1 MSQWLADPLIQ
12 SVILPLLISA
22 ILSGL
27 LGFGSGKTIG
37 PRIAAAA
44 IPMGFIV
51 CYWAIVGWPAF
62 PPVSSTQKI
71 VYLILFGAVIG
82 VIFDLTQRADNAD
95 KMRWIGPV
103 VWSGAIVGWMGWR
116 MIATPS
122 IPGLATISSLWLAGA
137 FVIHAARATRGGGS
151 VPAVMLLIAAI
162 GVSLIALMGSSAS
175 FAQLS
180 GGLAAATGGF
190 MLWNWPKSRFSFE
203 WAGAFGGMGALLSLV
218 AALVLFTD
226 ASKLALILILPVF
239 FAERLAVR
247 LPLASRP
254 VLAPFVLAA
263 VCLVPVA
270 VAVLVAYQSSGG
282 GSGYAFN
289 MEVSY

>member
-1 MSQWLADPLIQ
+1 MSQWLADPIFQ
-12 SVILPLLISA
+12 SVVAPLVVAA
-22 ILSGL
+22 ILTGV
-27 LGFGSGKTIG
+27 LGFGLGKTIG

-44 IPMGFIV
+44 IPAGFLV
-51 CYWAIVGWPAF
+51 SYWATVGWPAF
-62 PPVSSTQKI
+62 PPVASNQKI

-82 VIFDLTQRADNAD
+82 VIFDLVQRAD
-95 KMRWIGPV
+95 KMRWLGPV
-103 VWSGAIVGWMGWR
+103 VWSGAIAGWMGWR
-116 MIATPS
+116 MISAPS
-122 IPGLATISSLWLAGA
+122 TPGLATIGAFWIAGA
-137 FVIHAARATRGGGS
+137 FVLYASRGTRGGGS

-162 GVSLIALMGSSAS
+162 GVSLIALIGSSAS

-203 WAGAFGGMGALLSLV
+203 WAGAFGGMGALLSLI

-226 ASKLALILILPVF
+226 ASKLALILVLPVF
-239 FAERLAVR
+239 FADRVAAR

-254 VLAPFVLAA
+254 MLAPFVLAA

-270 VAVLVAYQSSGG
+270 IAVLVAYQSSGG

-289 MEVSY
+289 MQVPH